1 MCEPWAWACA
11 AAADDMRA
19 GHPRRHCHQASAAP
33 LQLPRPLPHPLA
45 AAPTLVSCLVYR
57 WCQAGLR
64 QTTSHQSVRS
74 VASVT
79 LASFSVHCTLYS
91 HTCWAQLYPVHTET
105 VQYTCWLQENYAKA
119 SPIKFNNHHDLE
131 WMYLKDSGYL
141 DVCKIGVPPIIKHC
155 NS

>member
-33 LQLPRPLPHPLA
+33 LQPPRPLPHPLA
-45 AAPTLVSCLVYR
+45 AAPTLVSCLAIVYR

-79 LASFSVHCTLYS
+79 PASFSVHCTLY
-91 HTCWAQLYPVHTET
+91 T
-105 VQYTCWLQENYAKA
+105 VQAHLLGPAVPCTHGDCTVHMLAAGK
-119 SPIKFNNHHDLE
+119 L
-131 WMYLKDSGYL
+131 
-141 DVCKIGVPPIIKHC
+141 CKSVTYKI
-155 NS
+155 